1 MNDINDL
8 ELGELKLLLN
18 DLERKIN
25 KYTITSLTM
34 EELDDM
40 SKLMNEISKCIK
52 NKNGQKKCSNA
63 ENEKIILMYN
73 KMSNIEK
80 CRFRIMNN
88 DLYRNVIMKNNSE
101 NSRDN
106 NITTTDNRNTTH
118 ASDDIVIPY
127 DKMTYDKITYDER
140 LISTCRE
147 TLNRLYRDRVDYRR
161 NTQHNSER
169 KYQELIPMKPI
180 LVDMDRSRKIGDRM
194 RREIYSN
201 VKEQNDKNSYE
212 ELRPIMIEMTSKD
225 IKEVKIEGESDSEEI
240 KEQKKFTDYYDSDEF
255 IYYMNLDCN
264 VRDDVEAMENKI
276 KLLNKTTTPL
286 RFKVLFLDIPLENK
300 SVIIGKLN
308 EFKTPRGMIGGDCMK
323 YMNWLN
329 SLLRIPFGKYIDL
342 KVTNKDKPEVI
353 INFLNNG
360 KKILDDAIYG
370 HDETKNC
377 ILEVMA
383 RWIKNPQ
390 SENNILALHGNPGTG
405 KTDIIKRG
413 LSKIYGRP
421 FVFISLGGINNVSYF
436 NGHSITYEGSTYG
449 KLAEILMDT
458 KCMNPIIYFDELDK
472 IGNTPHGEE
481 ISNLLIHLT
490 DTAQNSHFNDKYFSS
505 IPIDL
510 SKCLFVFSFNH
521 IERINPILL
530 DRLQVIDVDDY
541 NMEDKLNIARGYLL
555 PNIYEQYNLTADNIT
570 FNEEIIKYIIEKY
583 TERSGGVRSLK
594 QSLNKIVSKI
604 NYLIYSQKTELFDN
618 FEKIVLTQDIVDNLL
633 KEKKYDD
640 IYNVLYI

>member
-8 ELGELKLLLN
+8 ELGELKQLLS
-18 DLERKIN
+18 DLGRKIN
-25 KYTITSLTM
+25 KYTITSLTT
-34 EELDDM
+34 EELEDM
-40 SKLMNEISKCIK
+40 SKLMDEISNSIK
-52 NKNGQKKCSNA
+52 NKNINGQQKCNNVDD
-63 ENEKIILMYN
+63 ENIIMMYN

-88 DLYRNVIMKNNSE
+88 NLYRNVIMKNNIKNTSNVTMVN
-101 NSRDN
+101 NS
-106 NITTTDNRNTTH
+106 NTTQVSNH
-118 ASDDIVIPY
+118 Y
-127 DKMTYDKITYDER
+127 MTYDKR
-140 LISTCRE
+140 LIGTCRT
-147 TLNRLYRDRVDYRR
+147 TLDNLYKDRVDYRR
-161 NTQHNSER
+161 NSQYNSGK
-169 KYQELIPMKPI
+169 KYQELIPIKPTVI
-180 LVDMDRSRKIGDRM
+180 GMDRSREIGDRM
-194 RREIYSN
+194 KQEIYNIS
-201 VKEQNDKNSYE
+201 KEQNDKNSYE
-212 ELRPIMIEMTSKD
+212 ELVRPIMIEMTNKN
-225 IKEVKIEGESDSEEI
+225 IKEVTIENNKDKNEEI
-240 KEQKKFTDYYDSDEF
+240 KEQKKFTDYYDYDEF
-255 IYYMNLDCN
+255 IYYMNLDDKMKGDIE
-264 VRDDVEAMENKI
+264 VMENKI
-276 KLLNKTTTPL
+276 KLLNKTTIPL
-286 RFKVLFLDIPLENK
+286 RFKVLSLDIPLENR
-300 SVIIGKLN
+300 SIIIGKLN

-353 INFLNNG
+353 SNFLNNG
-360 KKILDDAIYG
+360 KKILDSAIYG
-370 HDETKNC
+370 HEETKDC

-383 RWIKNPQ
+383 RWIKNPK

-405 KTDIIKRG
+405 KTDIIKKG
-413 LSKIYGRP
+413 LSKIYERP

-449 KLAEILMDT
+449 KLVEILMDT

-521 IERINPILL
+521 IEKINPILL

-541 NMEDKLNIARGYLL
+541 NMEDKLNIARDYLL
-555 PNIYEQYNLTADNIT
+555 PNIYEQYNLTTDSIIFDEN
-570 FNEEIIKYIIEKY
+570 IIKYIIEKY
-583 TERSGGVRSLK
+583 TEKSGGVRSLK

-604 NYLIYSQKTELFDN
+604 NFLIYSQKTELFN
-618 FEKIVLTQDIVDNLL
+618 NYHKIILTRDIIDNLL